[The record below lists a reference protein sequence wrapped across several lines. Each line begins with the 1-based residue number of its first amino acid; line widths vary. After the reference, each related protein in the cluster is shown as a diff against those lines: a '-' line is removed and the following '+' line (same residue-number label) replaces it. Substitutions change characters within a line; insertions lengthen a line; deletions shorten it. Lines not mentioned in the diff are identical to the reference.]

1 MTAFRQFRARLGS
14 AAGEAGIAFALETDG
29 QTRAPPEERWCWFT
43 GQDDAAAAAAK
54 LTEAETAGVE
64 RSAQNAVEIGGKQLV
79 RYFVCYAHGDRA
91 LKEDLLTRL
100 QHCFGAARDY
110 RFEGW
115 HDGDIELGSDW
126 HERIQRAIGVCD
138 FGLLLVSPAFLA
150 SAYIDEHELPHFVD
164 RDPFRPAAGKRA
176 APVALKPIRFDGTM
190 DLKGLE
196 KRQIFCGKDGKAYQ
210 QLTGNAAKDK
220 FAGELFAKIVDMLSA
235 SPPAPSVPVEIP
247 RIGRRPVDRYLRE
260 AIDLDLAGIHF
271 VPAEGHPATQN
282 KLEDGGPTG
291 ERRDALAFLNE
302 WAREPAG
309 APYCALLGEY
319 GIGKTT
325 TSMAFAQTLLQD
337 REKSPTLPL
346 PIYLD
351 LRNLGEAA
359 KAEPDLLHIIDTV
372 LRKSWRGGF
381 TDVPL
386 TAEEVVRLVQQEG
399 AIAIFDGLDEV
410 LVHLS
415 PGGGQR
421 FTHEILRILPPALT
435 PRRRKAEMPGRPGHV
450 LVTCRTHYFRTLR
463 DQKTHLTAED
473 RGDVRGED
481 YRVFVLLPFTEEQ
494 IRAYLRATLP
504 GEDIERVLETIR
516 AVHNLSE
523 LAERPYTLSLI
534 ARHIPEIER
543 WKIEGRRVTG
553 VLLYRHM
560 VLSWLERDAGK
571 HQITPDHKQQFMEYF
586 AAELWRSGKRAWS
599 VGDVEQWLIDF
610 LRARPALA
618 AHYDGKDRELLK
630 EDLRT
635 ATFLVRDG
643 EADFHFAHSS
653 LLEFFLAGYLHDA
666 LRDGRVADC
675 NLPRPSRET
684 LDFLGQML
692 DGGNNEMALGTLRA
706 LRDVYRPRISE
717 LAFAYVMLAQEKG
730 YPAPSPAGF
739 QLDGADLRQWSITG
753 RDGEPPL
760 DLRGASFRGARMS
773 GASLRNLDLEKTD
786 FSGADLARV
795 ELIGGRARSACF
807 AGADVSGTVFRDV
820 NLQDTDFT
828 GAGLHRSQFLH
839 CRLTGVRGL
848 DVGAPHVLFALCE
861 PEGRYTS
868 VPNTTPRVSVFNG
881 HSQAVSG
888 CAFAPDGT
896 SLASAFG

>member
-1 MTAFRQFRARLGS
+1 MAR
-14 AAGEAGIAFALETDG
+14 
-29 QTRAPPEERWCWFT
+29 R
-43 GQDDAAAAAAK
+43 
-54 LTEAETAGVE
+54 
-64 RSAQNAVEIGGKQLV
+64 
-79 RYFVCYAHGDRA
+79 
-91 LKEDLLTRL
+91 
-100 QHCFGAARDY
+100 
-110 RFEGW
+110 
-115 HDGDIELGSDW
+115 
-126 HERIQRAIGVCD
+126 
-138 FGLLLVSPAFLA
+138 A
-150 SAYIDEHELPHFVD
+150 SA
-164 RDPFRPAAGKRA
+164 
-176 APVALKPIRFDGTM
+176 
-190 DLKGLE
+190 
-196 KRQIFCGKDGKAYQ
+196 
-210 QLTGNAAKDK
+210 N
-220 FAGELFAKIVDMLSA
+220 
-235 SPPAPSVPVEIP
+235 
-247 RIGRRPVDRYLRE
+247 
-260 AIDLDLAGIHF
+260 
-271 VPAEGHPATQN
+271 
-282 KLEDGGPTG
+282 
-291 ERRDALAFLNE
+291 ALAFLNE

-309 APYCALLGEY
+309 APDCALLGEY

-571 HQITPDHKQQFMEYF
+571 HQITPDPQ
-586 AAELWRSGKRAWS
+586 
-599 VGDVEQWLIDF
+599 
-610 LRARPALA
+610 
-618 AHYDGKDRELLK
+618 
-630 EDLRT
+630 
-635 ATFLVRDG
+635 
-643 EADFHFAHSS
+643 
-653 LLEFFLAGYLHDA
+653 
-666 LRDGRVADC
+666 
-675 NLPRPSRET
+675 
-684 LDFLGQML
+684 
-692 DGGNNEMALGTLRA
+692 
-706 LRDVYRPRISE
+706 
-717 LAFAYVMLAQEKG
+717 
-730 YPAPSPAGF
+730 
-739 QLDGADLRQWSITG
+739 
-753 RDGEPPL
+753 
-760 DLRGASFRGARMS
+760 
-773 GASLRNLDLEKTD
+773 
-786 FSGADLARV
+786 
-795 ELIGGRARSACF
+795 
-807 AGADVSGTVFRDV
+807 
-820 NLQDTDFT
+820 
-828 GAGLHRSQFLH
+828 
-839 CRLTGVRGL
+839 
-848 DVGAPHVLFALCE
+848 
-861 PEGRYTS
+861 
-868 VPNTTPRVSVFNG
+868 
-881 HSQAVSG
+881 
-888 CAFAPDGT
+888 
-896 SLASAFG
+896 